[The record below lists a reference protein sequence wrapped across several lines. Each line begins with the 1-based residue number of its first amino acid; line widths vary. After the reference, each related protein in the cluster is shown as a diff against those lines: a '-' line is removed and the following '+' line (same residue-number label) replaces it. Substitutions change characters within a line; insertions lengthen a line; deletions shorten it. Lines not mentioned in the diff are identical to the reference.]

1 MIKTLVQD
9 LQSEIKLI
17 IYELLINIL
26 NHKNKE
32 HIYNINYLLFFIYI
46 YVMQ

>member
-1 MIKTLVQD
+1 MVKTIVQD

-32 HIYNINYLLFFIYI
+32 HIYNINYSLFFIYI